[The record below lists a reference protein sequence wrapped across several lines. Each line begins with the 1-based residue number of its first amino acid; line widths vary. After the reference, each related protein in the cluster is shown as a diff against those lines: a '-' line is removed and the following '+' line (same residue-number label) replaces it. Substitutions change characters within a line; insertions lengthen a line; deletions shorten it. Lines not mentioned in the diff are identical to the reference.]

1 MGGLILLARDESGGH
16 CTALLPSPE
25 EDQPAKKWPAGPLA
39 IGDEV
44 GESPRPM
51 ASTSVTRLYSD
62 RVLSAGALLELD
74 AAQTHH
80 LRNVLRLGAGTRI
93 ALFNGGDGEW
103 WGEIQH
109 LGKDDGRVQVTEQRR
124 RSRLEP
130 DLWLVFAPL
139 KRARIDYLVEKA
151 SELGVSVLVPT
162 LTERTVVERLN
173 LDRLRAHARAAAEQ
187 TERFTVPEIRE
198 PALLSGLLAH
208 WPAERRLLACVETG
222 AAPAIA
228 DRLAAERPGSWA
240 VLVGPE
246 GGFSDKELDG
256 LVKLPF
262 VCAVSL
268 GPRVL
273 RADTAAIAALSV
285 LQACLGDWRA
295 SREA

>member
-1 MGGLILLARDESGGH
+1 MTCA
-16 CTALLPSPE
+16 
-25 EDQPAKKWPAGPLA
+25 
-39 IGDEV
+39 
-44 GESPRPM
+44 
-51 ASTSVTRLYSD
+51 SVTRLYSD
-62 RVLSAGALLELD
+62 RVLSAGAMLQLD
-74 AAQTHH
+74 QAQTHY
-80 LRNVLRLGAGTRI
+80 LRNVLRLGAGARI

-103 WGEIQH
+103 WGEIER
-109 LGKDDGRVQVTEQRR
+109 LGKDGGRVRVTERR
-124 RSRLEP
+124 RPPRPEP
-130 DLWLVFAPL
+130 DLWLAFAPL

-151 SELGVSVLVPT
+151 SELGVSRLVPT
-162 LTERTVVERLN
+162 LTERTQVERLN

-187 TERFTVPEIRE
+187 SERLTVPIVLE
-198 PALLSGLLAH
+198 PVPLSGLLAQ
-208 WPAERRLLACVETG
+208 WPRGRRLLACVETG

-228 DRLAAERPGSWA
+228 DRLAGAEPGLWA

-273 RADTAAIAALSV
+273 RADTAAMAALSV

-295 SREA
+295 GRGA

>member
-1 MGGLILLARDESGGH
+1 
-16 CTALLPSPE
+16 
-25 EDQPAKKWPAGPLA
+25 
-39 IGDEV
+39 
-44 GESPRPM
+44 M
-51 ASTSVTRLYSD
+51 AYASVTRLYSE
-62 RVLSAGALLELD
+62 RVLSAGAVLELD

-80 LRNVLRLGAGTRI
+80 LRNVLRLGAGARI

-103 WGEIQH
+103 WGEIER
-109 LGKDDGRVQVTEQRR
+109 LGKEDGRARVTERR
-124 RSRLEP
+124 RPPRLEP

-151 SELGVSVLVPT
+151 SELGVSVLVPA

-198 PALLSGLLAH
+198 PLLLDALLAQ
-208 WPAERRLLACVETG
+208 WPAGRRLLACVESG
-222 AAPAIA
+222 RAPAIA
-228 DRLAAERPGSWA
+228 DQLAGERTGSWA

-256 LVKLPF
+256 LAKLPF

-295 SREA
+295 SRGA

>member
-1 MGGLILLARDESGGH
+1 MACAS
-16 CTALLPSPE
+16 LP
-25 EDQPAKKWPAGPLA
+25 
-39 IGDEV
+39 
-44 GESPRPM
+44 
-51 ASTSVTRLYSD
+51 RLYSD
-62 RVLSAGALLELD
+62 CVLSAGAVLELD

-80 LRNVLRLGAGTRI
+80 LRNVLRLGAGARI
-93 ALFNGGDGEW
+93 ALFNGRDGEW

-109 LGKDDGRVQVTEQRR
+109 LGKDDGRVEVAEQRR
-124 RSRLEP
+124 ALRLEP

-173 LDRLRAHARAAAEQ
+173 LDRLRTHARAAAEQ
-187 TERFTVPEIRE
+187 TERFTVPQIRE
-198 PALLSGLLAH
+198 PVFLSGLLAQ

-222 AAPAIA
+222 GAPAIA
-228 DRLAAERPGSWA
+228 DQLAGERQGPWA

-285 LQACLGDWRA
+285 FQASLGDWRA
-295 SREA
+295 SRGA

>member
-1 MGGLILLARDESGGH
+1 
-16 CTALLPSPE
+16 
-25 EDQPAKKWPAGPLA
+25 
-39 IGDEV
+39 
-44 GESPRPM
+44 M
-51 ASTSVTRLYSD
+51 AYASVTRLYCE
-62 RVLSAGALLELD
+62 RVLSAGAVLELD
-74 AAQTHH
+74 DAQTHY
-80 LRNVLRLGAGTRI
+80 LRNVLRLGAGARI

-103 WGEIQH
+103 WGEIER
-109 LGKDDGRVQVTEQRR
+109 LGKEDGRVRVTERR
-124 RSRLEP
+124 RPWRSEP

-151 SELGVSVLVPT
+151 SELGVSVLVPAV
-162 LTERTVVERLN
+162 TERTVVERLN

-187 TERFTVPEIRE
+187 TERLTVPEIRE
-198 PALLSGLLAH
+198 PLLLAGLLAQ
-208 WPAERRLLACVETG
+208 WPAERRLLACVESG
-222 AAPAIA
+222 RAPAIA
-228 DRLAAERPGSWA
+228 DQLAGERRGSWA

-256 LVKLPF
+256 LAKLPF

-295 SREA
+295 SRGA